1 VDRLATRCLIQREP
15 FGEKQVVRN
24 ALPALRKTD
33 PRAAV
38 VVSRLVRSAS
48 RPVATPTRTY
58 LTVSE
63 VATAFGVTDQTVRN
77 WVDRG
82 WLPAERPLGRG
93 ARRIPRSVLASAKAL
108 SRARPPVPERTPQ
121 EVEAILSA
129 PRRAAAR

>member
-1 VDRLATRCLIQREP
+1 VASTKVPLTDE
-15 FGEKQVVRN
+15 EKQVVRN

-33 PRAAV
+33 PRAAD
-38 VVSRLVRSAS
+38 VVSRLIRSAS
-48 RPVATPTRTY
+48 RTVATTTRTY

-63 VATAFGVTDQTVRN
+63 VATTFGVTDQTVRD

-121 EVEAILSA
+121 EVDAIQA
-129 PRRAAAR
+129 TPRRGTSR

>member
-1 VDRLATRCLIQREP
+1 MRLTDE
-15 FGEKQVVRN
+15 EKQVVRN
-24 ALPALRKTD
+24 ALPALKKTD
-33 PRAAV
+33 PRAAI

-48 RPVATPTRTY
+48 RPATTPTRTY

-93 ARRIPRSVLASAKAL
+93 ARRIPRSVLASVRAL
-108 SRARPPVPERTPQ
+108 SRTRPPVPERTPE

-129 PRRAAAR
+129 PRRAGAR